1 MRQPKL
7 GIFAGSGDLPGRIIS
22 TCREGGRD
30 VFVVAFNGITD
41 AEAIGDAPHA
51 WVGLGAIDKTITLMH
66 EAGCGDVVMAGP
78 VDRISLSSL
87 AIDRRGLK
95 VLMRHG
101 MSALGDN
108 KLLSL
113 IVAELEGENFRVV
126 GIDDILSDILA
137 PAGPIGTLVPDDEA
151 QADINAG
158 VAVAR
163 ALGALDVG
171 QAVVVQQG
179 VVLGV
184 EAAEGTDALLA
195 RCATLRYEGRGGV
208 MVKLKKPGQERRAD
222 LPTVGLRTIEA
233 AQKAG
238 LVGIVVE
245 AGGSIVV
252 DRVDVGRAADAA
264 GLFVVGIEPDAA

>member
-7 GIFAGSGDLPGRIIS
+7 AIFAGSGDLPGRIVS
-22 TCREGGRD
+22 ACREGGRD
-30 VFVVAFNGITD
+30 VFVVAFDGITD
-41 AEAIGDAPHA
+41 AEVIGDAPQA
-51 WVGLGAIDKTITLMH
+51 WVRLGAIDKTISLMH
-66 EAGCGDVVMAGP
+66 EAGCGDVVLAGP

-87 AIDRRGLK
+87 GIDRRGLK

-101 MSALGDN
+101 MGALGDN

-113 IVAELEGENFRVV
+113 IVAELEAENFRVV

-137 PAGPIGTLVPDDEA
+137 PAGPIGTLVPDDGA

-171 QAVVVQQG
+171 QAVIVQQG

-195 RCATLRYEGRGGV
+195 R
-208 MVKLKKPGQERRAD
+208 
-222 LPTVGLRTIEA
+222 
-233 AQKAG
+233 
-238 LVGIVVE
+238 
-245 AGGSIVV
+245 
-252 DRVDVGRAADAA
+252 
-264 GLFVVGIEPDAA
+264 

>member
-7 GIFAGSGDLPGRIIS
+7 AIFAGSGDLPGRIVGA
-22 TCREGGRD
+22 CREGGRD
-30 VFVVAFNGITD
+30 VFVVAFDGITD
-41 AEAIGDAPHA
+41 ADAIGDAPHA
-51 WVGLGAIDKTITLMH
+51 WVRLGAIDKTISLMH
-66 EAGCGDVVMAGP
+66 EAGCEDVVLAGP

-87 AIDRRGLK
+87 GIDRRGLT

-101 MSALGDN
+101 LGAMGDN

-113 IVAELEGENFRVV
+113 IIAELEGENFRVV
-126 GIDDILSDILA
+126 GIDDVLSDILA

-158 VAVAR
+158 IAVAR

-195 RCATLRYEGRGGV
+195 RCAALRYDGRGGV

-222 LPTVGLRTIEA
+222 LPAVGLRTIEGA
-233 AQKAG
+233 HKAG
-238 LVGIVVE
+238 LAGIAVE

-252 DRVDVGRAADAA
+252 DRAEVGRAADAA
-264 GLFVVGIEPDAA
+264 GLFVVGIDPGDA

>member
-30 VFVVAFNGITD
+30 VFVVAFDGITD

-151 QADINAG
+151 QADIDAG

-264 GLFVVGIEPDAA
+264 GLFVVGIEPGAA

>member
-7 GIFAGSGDLPGRIIS
+7 AIFAGSGDLPGRIVGA
-22 TCREGGRD
+22 CREGGRD
-30 VFVVAFNGITD
+30 VFVVAFDGITD
-41 AEAIGDAPHA
+41 ADAIGDAPHA
-51 WVGLGAIDKTITLMH
+51 WVRLGAIDKTISLMH
-66 EAGCGDVVMAGP
+66 EAGCEDVVLAGP

-87 AIDRRGLK
+87 GIDRRGLT

-101 MSALGDN
+101 LGAMGDN

-113 IVAELEGENFRVV
+113 IIAELEGENFRVV
-126 GIDDILSDILA
+126 GIDDVLSDILA

-158 VAVAR
+158 IAVAR

-195 RCATLRYEGRGGV
+195 RCAALRYDGRGGV

-222 LPTVGLRTIEA
+222 LPAVGLRTIEGA
-233 AQKAG
+233 HKAG
-238 LVGIVVE
+238 LAGIAVE

-252 DRVDVGRAADAA
+252 DRAEVGRAADAV
-264 GLFVVGIEPDAA
+264 GLFVVGIDPGDA

>member
-7 GIFAGSGDLPGRIIS
+7 AIFAGSGDLPGRIVS
-22 TCREGGRD
+22 ACREGGRD
-30 VFVVAFNGITD
+30 VFVVAFDGITD
-41 AEAIGDAPHA
+41 ADAIADAPHA
-51 WVGLGAIDKTITLMH
+51 WVRLGAIDKTISLMR
-66 EAGCGDVVMAGP
+66 EAGCDDVVLAGP

-87 AIDRRGLK
+87 GIDRRGLK
-95 VLMRHG
+95 VLLRHG
-101 MSALGDN
+101 MGALGDN
-108 KLLSL
+108 NLLSL

-137 PAGPIGTLVPDDEA
+137 PVGPIGTLVPDDEA
-151 QADINAG
+151 QADIDAG

-184 EAAEGTDALLA
+184 EAAEGTDDLLA
-195 RCATLRYEGRGGV
+195 RCATLRYDGRGGV

-222 LPTVGLRTIEA
+222 LPAIGLRTIKA
-233 AQKAG
+233 AREAG
-238 LVGIVVE
+238 LVGIAVE
-245 AGGSIVV
+245 AGSSIVV
-252 DRVDVGRAADAA
+252 DRLDVGRAADAA
-264 GLFVVGIEPDAA
+264 GLFVVGIEPGTA

>member
-30 VFVVAFNGITD
+30 VFVVAFDGITD

-51 WVGLGAIDKTITLMH
+51 WVRLGAIDKTITLMH

>member
-7 GIFAGSGDLPGRIIS
+7 AIFAGSGDLPGRIVS
-22 TCREGGRD
+22 TCRDVGRD
-30 VFVVAFNGITD
+30 VFVVAFDGITEAD
-41 AEAIGDAPHA
+41 AIGDAPHA
-51 WVGLGAIDKTITLMH
+51 WVRLGAIDKTISLMH
-66 EAGCGDVVMAGP
+66 EAGCEDVVLAGP

-87 AIDRRGLK
+87 GIDRRGLK

-101 MSALGDN
+101 FGAMGDN

-126 GIDDILSDILA
+126 GIDEILSDILA
-137 PAGPIGTLVPDDEA
+137 PTGPIGTLVPDDEA
-151 QADINAG
+151 QADIDAG
-158 VAVAR
+158 VAVAL

-195 RCATLRYEGRGGV
+195 RCAALRYDGRGGV
-208 MVKLKKPGQERRAD
+208 MVKLKKPGQERCAD
-222 LPTVGLRTIEA
+222 LPAVGLLTIKA
-233 AQKAG
+233 AQDAG
-238 LVGIVVE
+238 LVGIAVE

-264 GLFVVGIEPDAA
+264 GLFIVGIESGDA

>member
-151 QADINAG
+151 QADIDAG

-264 GLFVVGIEPDAA
+264 GLFVVGIEPGAA

>member
-1 MRQPKL
+1 VRQPKL

-151 QADINAG
+151 QADIDAG

-264 GLFVVGIEPDAA
+264 GLFVVGIEPGAA

>member
-7 GIFAGSGDLPGRIIS
+7 AIFAGSGDLPGRIVS
-22 TCREGGRD
+22 TCRDVGRD
-30 VFVVAFNGITD
+30 VFVVAFDGITD
-41 AEAIGDAPHA
+41 ADAIGDAPHA
-51 WVGLGAIDKTITLMH
+51 WVRLGAIDKTISLMH
-66 EAGCGDVVMAGP
+66 EASCEDVVLAGP

-87 AIDRRGLK
+87 GIDRRGLK

-101 MSALGDN
+101 LGAMGDN

-126 GIDDILSDILA
+126 GIDEILSDILA
-137 PAGPIGTLVPDDEA
+137 PTGPIGTLVPDDEA
-151 QADINAG
+151 QADIDAG

-184 EAAEGTDALLA
+184 EAAEGTDDLLA
-195 RCATLRYEGRGGV
+195 RCAALRYDGRGGV

-222 LPTVGLRTIEA
+222 LPAVGLLTIKA
-233 AQKAG
+233 AQDAG
-238 LVGIVVE
+238 LVGIAVE

-264 GLFVVGIEPDAA
+264 GLFIVGIEPGAA

>member
-7 GIFAGSGDLPGRIIS
+7 AIFAGSGDLPGRIVS
-22 TCREGGRD
+22 ACREGGRD
-30 VFVVAFNGITD
+30 VFVVAFDGITD
-41 AEAIGDAPHA
+41 ADAIGDAPHA
-51 WVGLGAIDKTITLMH
+51 WVRLGAIDKTISLMR
-66 EAGCGDVVMAGP
+66 EAGCDDVVLAGP

-87 AIDRRGLK
+87 GIDRRGLK

-101 MSALGDN
+101 MGALGDN

-195 RCATLRYEGRGGV
+195 RCAALRYDGRGGV
-208 MVKLKKPGQERRAD
+208 MVKLKKPAQERRAD
-222 LPTVGLRTIEA
+222 LPAVGLRTIEA
-233 AQKAG
+233 AREAG
-238 LVGIVVE
+238 LVGIAVE

-264 GLFVVGIEPDAA
+264 GLFVVGIEPGAA

>member
-7 GIFAGSGDLPGRIIS
+7 AIFAGSGDLPGRIVS
-22 TCREGGRD
+22 TCRDVGRD
-30 VFVVAFNGITD
+30 VFVVAFDGITEAD
-41 AEAIGDAPHA
+41 AIGDAPHA
-51 WVGLGAIDKTITLMH
+51 WVRLGAIDKTISLMH
-66 EAGCGDVVMAGP
+66 EAGCEDVVLAGP

-87 AIDRRGLK
+87 GIDRRGLK

-101 MSALGDN
+101 LGAMGDN

-126 GIDDILSDILA
+126 GIDEILSDILA
-137 PAGPIGTLVPDDEA
+137 PTGPIGTLVPDDEA
-151 QADINAG
+151 QADIDAG
-158 VAVAR
+158 VAVAL

-195 RCATLRYEGRGGV
+195 RCAALRYDGRGGV

-222 LPTVGLRTIEA
+222 LPAVGLLTIKA
-233 AQKAG
+233 AQDAG
-238 LVGIVVE
+238 LVGIAVE

-264 GLFVVGIEPDAA
+264 GLFIVGIEPGDA

>member
-7 GIFAGSGDLPGRIIS
+7 AIFAGSGDLPGRIVS
-22 TCREGGRD
+22 TCRDVGRD
-30 VFVVAFNGITD
+30 VFVVAFDGITD
-41 AEAIGDAPHA
+41 ADAIGDAPHA
-51 WVGLGAIDKTITLMH
+51 WVRLGAIDKTISLMH
-66 EAGCGDVVMAGP
+66 EAGCEDVVLAGP

-87 AIDRRGLK
+87 GIDRRGLK

-101 MSALGDN
+101 LGAMGDN

-126 GIDDILSDILA
+126 GIDEILSDILA
-137 PAGPIGTLVPDDEA
+137 PTGPIGTLVPDDEA
-151 QADINAG
+151 QADIDAG
-158 VAVAR
+158 VAVAL

-184 EAAEGTDALLA
+184 EAAEGTDDLLA
-195 RCATLRYEGRGGV
+195 RCAALRYDGRGGV

-222 LPTVGLRTIEA
+222 LPAVGLLTIKA
-233 AQKAG
+233 AQDAG
-238 LVGIVVE
+238 LVGIAVE

-264 GLFVVGIEPDAA
+264 GLFIVGIEPGAA

>member
-1 MRQPKL
+1 VRQPKL

-264 GLFVVGIEPDAA
+264 GLFVVGIEPGAA

>member
-7 GIFAGSGDLPGRIIS
+7 AIFAGSGDLPGRIVS
-22 TCREGGRD
+22 TCRDVGRD
-30 VFVVAFNGITD
+30 VFVVAFDGITEAD
-41 AEAIGDAPHA
+41 AIGDAPHA
-51 WVGLGAIDKTITLMH
+51 WVRLGAIDKTISLMH
-66 EAGCGDVVMAGP
+66 EAGCEDVVLAGP

-87 AIDRRGLK
+87 GIDRRGLK

-101 MSALGDN
+101 FGAMGDN

-126 GIDDILSDILA
+126 GIDEILSDILA
-137 PAGPIGTLVPDDEA
+137 PTGPIGTLVPDDEA
-151 QADINAG
+151 QADIDAG
-158 VAVAR
+158 VAVAL

-195 RCATLRYEGRGGV
+195 RCAALRYDGRGGV

-222 LPTVGLRTIEA
+222 LPAVGLLTIKA
-233 AQKAG
+233 AQDAG
-238 LVGIVVE
+238 LVGIAVE

-264 GLFVVGIEPDAA
+264 GLFIVGIEPGDA

>member
-1 MRQPKL
+1 VRQPKL

>member
-264 GLFVVGIEPDAA
+264 GLFVVGIEPGAA

>member
-7 GIFAGSGDLPGRIIS
+7 AIFAGSGDLPGRIVS
-22 TCREGGRD
+22 TCRDVGRD
-30 VFVVAFNGITD
+30 VFVVAFDGITEAD
-41 AEAIGDAPHA
+41 AIGDAPHA
-51 WVGLGAIDKTITLMH
+51 WVRLGAIDKTISLMH
-66 EAGCGDVVMAGP
+66 EAGCEDVVLAGP

-87 AIDRRGLK
+87 GIDRRGLK

-101 MSALGDN
+101 LGAMGDN

-126 GIDDILSDILA
+126 GIDEILSDILA
-137 PAGPIGTLVPDDEA
+137 PTGPIGTLVPDDEA
-151 QADINAG
+151 QADIDAG
-158 VAVAR
+158 VAVVL

-195 RCATLRYEGRGGV
+195 RCAALRYDGRGGV

-222 LPTVGLRTIEA
+222 LPAVGLLTIKA
-233 AQKAG
+233 AQDAG
-238 LVGIVVE
+238 LVGIAVE

-264 GLFVVGIEPDAA
+264 GLFIVGIESGDA

>member
-7 GIFAGSGDLPGRIIS
+7 AIFAGSGDLPGRIVS
-22 TCREGGRD
+22 TCRDVGRD
-30 VFVVAFNGITD
+30 VFVVAFDGITEAD
-41 AEAIGDAPHA
+41 AIGDAPHA
-51 WVGLGAIDKTITLMH
+51 WVRLGAIDKTISLMH
-66 EAGCGDVVMAGP
+66 EAGCEDVVLAGP

-87 AIDRRGLK
+87 GIDRRGLK

-101 MSALGDN
+101 LGAMGDN

-126 GIDDILSDILA
+126 GIDEILSDILA
-137 PAGPIGTLVPDDEA
+137 PTGPIGTLVPDDEA
-151 QADINAG
+151 QADIDAG
-158 VAVAR
+158 VAVAL

-195 RCATLRYEGRGGV
+195 RCAALRYDGRGGV

-222 LPTVGLRTIEA
+222 LPAVGLLTIKA
-233 AQKAG
+233 AQDAG
-238 LVGIVVE
+238 LVGIAVE

-264 GLFVVGIEPDAA
+264 GLFIVGIESGDA